1 MSCVHS
7 VRLSAWCA
15 PVSMVCACVRLLLS
29 VHSAKTVPTV
39 WAFIDAAVNP
49 RIHAC
54 SPFKGGALIERAS
67 GVVWCLVAQA
77 RGRERCSQCVD
88 GHVSCH
94 PGIVVSGWGASYS
107 VQMQR
112 TTLLPEPI
120 SFPTPHSKTLLAMQ
134 GTQ

>member
-1 MSCVHS
+1 
-7 VRLSAWCA
+7 
-15 PVSMVCACVRLLLS
+15 MVCACQHGVCMCPAAAVS

-94 PGIVVSGWGASYS
+94 PGIVVTGWGASYS

-112 TTLLPEPI
+112 TTLLPEPFHSRLPI
-120 SFPTPHSKTLLAMQ
+120 SRPC
-134 GTQ
+134 